1 MKTSSSLETA
11 ITLAAQA
18 RTLMSQGASLEKS
31 LGIVCQGVSTQE
43 KAACQSLTYT
53 STRHFMACEAL
64 MKILAKRS
72 PAKEVKSVLL
82 VAFAELLENP
92 DKAYVIVNETVEAV
106 KKISP
111 ASSGF
116 ANACLRR
123 LTREKDKL
131 MALISGSDEVR
142 LNAPCWWI
150 EKMRQTLGT
159 SAADAMMQLA
169 RTRPPMILRVNRRKT
184 TPEKWLELAQS
195 KGIQARSLGDEAIV
209 LTHPMPVTDV
219 PGFVDGL
226 VSVQDAGAQLAAHFV
241 CPKSGEVILDACA
254 APGGKTAH
262 LLELADCRVTALEID
277 AMRALRIRENLAR
290 LGLEADIK
298 TADAADLE
306 SWWDKTLFDSVLLDA
321 PCTASGIVR
330 RHPDIVFSRRPQD
343 IRALALQQKKLLE
356 TLWPLVK
363 VGGKLVY
370 VVCSVFEEEGN
381 AQIEAFVKTH
391 PDAKLISPHNGLPPL
406 LTLIPCEAS
415 EDRYPG
421 IYDTHDGFF
430 YAVLTKN

>member
-11 ITLAAQA
+11 IALAAQA
-18 RTLMSQGASLEKS
+18 RAFMNEGASLEKS
-31 LGIVCQGVSTQE
+31 LSIVCQGVSTEE

-64 MKILAKRS
+64 MKIFAKRS
-72 PAKEVKSVLL
+72 PAKEVKSILL

-92 DKAYVIVNETVEAV
+92 DKAYVIVNETVKAV

-111 ASSGF
+111 AAAGF

-123 LTREKDKL
+123 LTREKNKL
-131 MALISGSDEVR
+131 MSLVSRSDEVR
-142 LNAPCWWI
+142 LNAPLWWI
-150 EKMRQTLGT
+150 EKMRTALGT
-159 SAADAMMQLA
+159 STADEMMRLV
-169 RTRPPMILRVNRRKT
+169 RSRPPMILRVNRRKT
-184 TPEKWLELAQS
+184 TPEKWLELAQA
-195 KGIQARSLGDEAIV
+195 KGIQARSLGDEAIF
-209 LTHPMPVTDV
+209 LTSPMPVADV
-219 PGFVDGL
+219 PGFADGL
-226 VSVQDAGAQLAAHFV
+226 VSVQDAGAQLAAHFAA
-241 CPKSGEVILDACA
+241 PKTGDLILDACA

-262 LLELADCRVTALEID
+262 LLELADCQVTALEID
-277 AMRALRIRENLAR
+277 PTRALRIHENLAR
-290 LGLEADIK
+290 LGLRAEVK
-298 TADAADLE
+298 TADAAELE
-306 SWWDKTLFDSVLLDA
+306 TWWDKTLYDIVLLDA

-381 AQIEAFVKTH
+381 AQIETFVKTH
-391 PDAKLISPHNGLPPL
+391 PDAKLISPQDGLPQL
-406 LTLIPCEAS
+406 LTLVPCEAS
-415 EDRYPG
+415 ESQYPG